1 MPRKLVLS
9 GAFVMRK
16 NKGILSYIILME
28 AINSSMGKLSAPTNP
43 ASICEGEVE
52 RIWNCTQHTAT
63 PEQREQGV
71 VDLSDELRNQ
81 LTELLT
87 FEELPTSEELR
98 MRSIAVLGTIMA
110 AGATPGDRVMLGGAP
125 FFMEE
130 LTHTARELGLVP
142 VFAFS
147 RRESVERVLPD
158 GTVQK
163 TAIFRHLG
171 FVEPSRPQP

>member
-1 MPRKLVLS
+1 
-9 GAFVMRK
+9 
-16 NKGILSYIILME
+16 ME

-63 PEQREQGV
+63 SEQQAQGV
-71 VDLSDELRNQ
+71 IDLPDKWRKQ
-81 LTELLT
+81 LSELLT
-87 FEELPTSEELR
+87 FEDLPEPSELR
-98 MRSIAVLGTIMA
+98 TRSIAVVGVIMG
-110 AGATPGDRVMLGGAP
+110 AGAKVGDRVMLGGAP

-130 LTHTARELGLVP
+130 LCRTVREFGFTP

-147 RRESVERVLPD
+147 KRESAERAMPD

-163 TAIFRHLG
+163 VAVFRHLG
-171 FVEPSRPQP
+171 FVMPAPQP